1 MSDSKNLPN
10 IFNKDENFS
19 NARREF
25 LKLNMSLFFSP
36 SHYLGIDSLS
46 ILTKP
51 STQSPHD
58 LLAILERLEFSEEV
72 KNEVL
77 YRIAIHRKYGFDCN
91 HQAISLDRF
100 VKENANFILYKG
112 TIKDIFLYIAAIDK
126 QYFDYILIQAAYH
139 NKIHFLEVLIQ
150 DVCFNNNN
158 VFERALLSALSNKAL
173 NSFRFILKYSF
184 SINELTYSHIKSILV
199 STRYKN
205 ERPLIKTYTHF
216 NDLEDNKPLSN
227 FISFSSFDD
236 RRYNLHLID
245 IYDLNDF
252 LQELYET
259 IKYLLS
265 YILHNNIIEDFSLK
279 IFQNKIH
286 ITTFS
291 KIYYK
296 NFIDQFYTT
305 LRTLSP
311 EILNIFL
318 DQQDVVIFDCL

>member
-1 MSDSKNLPN
+1 M
-10 IFNKDENFS
+10 
-19 NARREF
+19 
-25 LKLNMSLFFSP
+25 
-36 SHYLGIDSLS
+36 
-46 ILTKP
+46 
-51 STQSPHD
+51 
-58 LLAILERLEFSEEV
+58 
-72 KNEVL
+72 
-77 YRIAIHRKYGFDCN
+77 
-91 HQAISLDRF
+91 
-100 VKENANFILYKG
+100 
-112 TIKDIFLYIAAIDK
+112 
-126 QYFDYILIQAAYH
+126 
-139 NKIHFLEVLIQ
+139 
-150 DVCFNNNN
+150 
-158 VFERALLSALSNKAL
+158 
-173 NSFRFILKYSF
+173 
-184 SINELTYSHIKSILV
+184 
-199 STRYKN
+199 
-205 ERPLIKTYTHF
+205 IKTYTHF

-265 YILHNNIIEDFSLK
+265 YILHNNIIEDFYLK

-318 DQQDVVIFDCL
+318 DQQDVVIFDCQ